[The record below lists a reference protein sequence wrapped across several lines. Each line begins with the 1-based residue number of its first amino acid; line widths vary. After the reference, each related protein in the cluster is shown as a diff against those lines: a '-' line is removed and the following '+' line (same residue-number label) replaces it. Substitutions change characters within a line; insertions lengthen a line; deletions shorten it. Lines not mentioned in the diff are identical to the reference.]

1 MIKNTIAFLLCL
13 SFLNIQAQ
21 DRKHIWVDSV
31 FNTLSL
37 EEKIG
42 QLFFIKIPDQANA
55 EQWKEIREMAKS
67 GEISGVIQQHSS
79 MMVHVNSITQLQKEA
94 KVPVFVA
101 MASTNGLGFSLDS
114 ALRFYDPVVLGA
126 TQSDSLVKAYGAEL
140 AFQMKCAGI
149 QMNLGGSSSEFFNSD
164 LNKNISSATYFLNA
178 LNEGGILASAQW
190 TNDADSAISKTKEM
204 TVSRLAAI
212 QYSLKNKAKAETI
225 NLQTLR
231 GKFSFQGLLMADA
244 RELQK
249 FSPKKK
255 KGDAER
261 IGFTIGFDV
270 IADPINRDAGVRQIK
285 RLLKKDKQLMTRLDQ
300 SVRRILSLKY
310 QSGLADF
317 KAPSNAKLRLLSSSA
332 RWLKQTIAQQAVT
345 VIKNEAAEIPV
356 RKLDDPTFVSLAIG
370 DANADPFRAYLN
382 KYAAFSH
389 LQLIDWKDTAAIA
402 SSLNRADVVVVSLY
416 QNRISENELAFYLKK
431 LAAKKRVILCS
442 FEQPTSLKHF
452 EELPTILAAYSDD
465 DELQQ
470 AAAQVIFGGLPSKG
484 TLPVTISGDLPS
496 GTKINTQPGKIFS
509 YQVPESA
516 GMDSRVLE
524 KIESIA
530 KEAIDIGSTPGCYV
544 QVVKDGK
551 VIYDR
556 GFGYL
561 TYEKKSQV
569 TDQTIYDL
577 ASVTKV
583 TATLQTVMYMYEHGM
598 IDPYKKA
605 SVYLP
610 ELRGTNK
617 EDFTIKDIL
626 THQAGLWPFLPFWA
640 ETVKDSILQKKYYG
654 HQANEDYPFPV
665 AENMFAS
672 KSMKDSLWQWII
684 KSKIR
689 DKVPHTPYDYKYSD
703 MGFYIMQHL
712 AEKLLGMP
720 IEDFLQK
727 NLYQPI
733 GASTMGY
740 LPLRKFPMSQIAPT
754 EDDKLFRKK
763 LLVGYVHDQG
773 AAMHGG
779 IAGHAGLFS
788 NANDLAKM
796 GQLWLNG
803 GSYGS
808 LQFIKPETVN
818 HFTQKQYETSRRGLG
833 WDRPTISYW
842 DGPTTYHTSSRTF
855 GHTGFTGTCVWV
867 DPEFNLV
874 YVFLSNRVNP
884 EMTNNKI
891 LNANIR
897 PRIQEVIYQSIFEY
911 CSRGGK

>member
-42 QLFFIKIPDQANA
+42 QLFFVRIPAHA
-55 EQWKEIREMAKS
+55 SAAQWKEVLEMAKS
-67 GEISGVIQQHSS
+67 GEISGVIQQRSS
-79 MMVHVNSITQLQKEA
+79 LVTHVKSITKLQKEA
-94 KVPVFVA
+94 KVPMLVA
-101 MASTNGLGFSLDS
+101 LAGTNGLGFSLDS
-114 ALRFYDPVVLGA
+114 ALQFYDPMVLGA
-126 TQSDSLVKAYGAEL
+126 TQNDSLVKTYGTEL
-140 AFQMKCAGI
+140 AFQMRCAGI
-149 QMNLGGSSSEFFNSD
+149 QMNLGGSSSELFHSD
-164 LNKNISSATYFLNA
+164 IIKNVKTAKIFLDA
-178 LNEGGILASAQW
+178 LNEGGILPSALW
-190 TNDADSAISKTKEM
+190 TSEADSAISKTKEM
-204 TVSRLAAI
+204 TVSQLAAI
-212 QYSLKNKAKAETI
+212 QYSLKGKPKAEAV

-231 GKFSFQGLLMADA
+231 SKFSFQGLLIAEGED
-244 RELQK
+244 LQK

-261 IGFTIGFDV
+261 IGFSMGFDM
-270 IADPINRDAGVRQIK
+270 ITDPVNRDAGVRQIRK
-285 RLLKKDKQLMTRLDQ
+285 LLKKDKELMTRLDQ

-317 KAPSNAKLRLLSSSA
+317 KAPSNVKLKLLSPAA
-332 RWLKQTIAQQAVT
+332 RWLKQTVAQQAVT
-345 VIKNEAAEIPV
+345 VVKNQRAEIPV
-356 RKLDDPTFVSLAIG
+356 RKLDETAFASLTIGEASSETFKK
-370 DANADPFRAYLN
+370 YLS
-382 KYAAFSH
+382 KYAAFTH
-389 LQLIDWKDTAAIA
+389 LQLKEWKDTTSLL
-402 SSLNRADVVVVSLY
+402 SSFAKSDVIVVALFSG
-416 QNRISENELAFYLKK
+416 RISENELGLYLKK
-431 LAAKKRVILCS
+431 LAATKRVILCA
-442 FEQPTSLKHF
+442 FESPNALKYF
-452 EELPTILAAYSDD
+452 ESLPTIVAAYSDD
-465 DELQQ
+465 EELQR
-470 AAAQVIFGGLPSKG
+470 AAAQVIFGGLSSGG
-484 TLPVTISGDLPS
+484 TLPFNVSGEIVS
-496 GTKINTQPGKIFS
+496 GTKINTQAAKVFS
-509 YQVPESA
+509 YRVPESA
-516 GMDSRVLE
+516 GMDSRVLD
-524 KIESIA
+524 KIELIA
-530 KEAIDIGSTPGCYV
+530 NEAIDIGSTPGCYV

-561 TYEKKSQV
+561 TYEKKSPV

-583 TATLQTVMYMYEHGM
+583 TATLQTVMYMYERGM

-610 ELRGTNK
+610 ELKGTNK

-640 ETVKDSILQKKYYG
+640 ETVKDSVLQKKYYD

-672 KSMKDSLWQWII
+672 RSMKDSLWQWIL

-720 IEDFLQK
+720 MEDFLQK

-740 LPLRKFPMSQIAPT
+740 LPLRKFPLSQIAPT

-763 LLVGYVHDQG
+763 LLIGYVHDQG

-808 LQFIKPETVN
+808 LQFLKPETVN
-818 HFTQKQYETSRRGLG
+818 YFTQKQYETSRRGLG

-842 DGPTTYHTSSRTF
+842 DGPTTYHTSAKTF